1 MNVEQIIQVF
11 DCCFGEQY
19 STRLCGGAEEPLY
32 LPPEGEQP
40 AQLFFRADYSSSA
53 LHEVAHWCLAGAK
66 RRQRVDFGYEYIPPP
81 RNSAEQRL
89 FYQAELRTQSLEF
102 CLAAAAG
109 VRFTISTDNFNQD
122 GTLDAETIEQQ
133 RLFSQQLH
141 EQHHL
146 TKAWLTT
153 QAGARARCFMQ
164 ALESARG

>member
-11 DCCFGEQY
+11 DRCFGEQY
-19 STRLCGGAEEPLY
+19 STRLCGGAGEPLY

-53 LHEVAHWCLAGAK
+53 LHEVAHWCLACAK
-66 RRQRVDFGYEYIPPP
+66 RRQRADFGYEYAASTQQCRAAAI
-81 RNSAEQRL
+81 L
-89 FYQAELRTQSLEF
+89 LQAELRTQSLEF
-102 CLAAAAG
+102 CSAAAAG

-122 GTLDAETIEQQ
+122 GTLDAQTIEQQ
-133 RLFSQQLH
+133 RLFSGNCMSSIT
-141 EQHHL
+141 L

-153 QAGARARCFMQ
+153 QAGARARRFMQ